1 LARVAKR
8 LIRVPV
14 PTPLDQLKAAIAGGK
29 ALLVCGAGVSRA
41 VAGDAAKGWKGLI
54 ENAFDEASKLSGK
67 DLSRLCRS
75 MLSDNDIDVWLNAAS
90 IAQEK
95 LGGWQG
101 KPYRAWLK
109 ASVGELKA
117 PDSCPL
123 LDAIKALN
131 CRLAT
136 TNYDG
141 LLRSFMGAEAKTWLN
156 PEAAAEVLTGENK
169 LGIWHIHGY
178 WNQPEFVIFSKSD
191 YERVRSSNRSQ
202 FLQKHA
208 AFADTLVFIGCSA
221 DGLAE
226 ENIGELLKWFE
237 KDWGGLAK
245 KHFALVHESDNSAP
259 EWPAAVTRVSYGT
272 SHDDLPAFLRSL
284 VVAAAPPLA
293 PGPAP
298 DSVNSIESIIPNTPT
313 VGRKNEI
320 ARVVF
325 AALDRR
331 PCIITG
337 APGMGKSE
345 IAVAAAYDPRI
356 EEVFGQRRV
365 FVSLDHRSDPL
376 DLFILLASEL
386 GLTTEPT
393 HNSTLAAIRYACGLA
408 PAFAILDNA
417 EGLIEANEAETRRL
431 LGLLRDTPGLSF
443 VVTSRVSLPGLAG
456 WAKIDDLSPLN
467 FDDARSLFCGI
478 ATSIRPDDP
487 DRRPL
492 LKALDG
498 HALSLTIVAGR
509 VDGEPRLKSMLERWK
524 DEKAALLRQPGSH
537 EDRHNSV
544 RASLRLSLT
553 SRHMM
558 GMANRLLSVL
568 GFLPDGLPAGGLQ
581 AFLGREDRQITA
593 QKSAAATDALRRL
606 RLITPRADGSIKL
619 LNPLRECVVIE
630 RPLKNPDLERVLSAG
645 LKLLE
650 KGKYS
655 GTDKW
660 PAARA
665 ELLPHICNF
674 APILVEAGR
683 TQPIAKVLQAIE
695 PARQLALDDSRFEQT
710 AFLELASVLR
720 TRAIDNSQKAA
731 AAALNAAGDLAF
743 RRDDLDGAKTQ
754 LEAARNI
761 YVGIDESLGEANAL
775 RSLGTLALRRDD
787 LDGGKTHLE
796 AARDIYVRIGR
807 SLGEGNALR
816 TLGDLAL
823 RRADLDS
830 AKTDLET
837 ARDIY
842 VRIGESLGEAHALC
856 SFGELA
862 LRHDELD
869 GAKTHLEAAR
879 NIYVRIGDSLGEAN
893 ALRSLG
899 ELALRRD
906 DLAGA
911 KSQLEAARDIH
922 VRVGDSLGEA
932 NNAYTEALASSR
944 EDTFK
949 AEAMFGDALKK
960 YQTFND
966 AWGIAHSSLRLA
978 QIVALRGDSA
988 SLPTAAAKV
997 LAFEISHPSKRA
1009 GPGWRA
1015 FCAQPD

>member
-1 LARVAKR
+1 
-8 LIRVPV
+8 
-14 PTPLDQLKAAIAGGK
+14 
-29 ALLVCGAGVSRA
+29 
-41 VAGDAAKGWKGLI
+41 
-54 ENAFDEASKLSGK
+54 
-67 DLSRLCRS
+67 
-75 MLSDNDIDVWLNAAS
+75 
-90 IAQEK
+90 
-95 LGGWQG
+95 
-101 KPYRAWLK
+101 
-109 ASVGELKA
+109 
-117 PDSCPL
+117 
-123 LDAIKALN
+123 
-131 CRLAT
+131 
-136 TNYDG
+136 
-141 LLRSFMGAEAKTWLN
+141 
-156 PEAAAEVLTGENK
+156 
-169 LGIWHIHGY
+169 
-178 WNQPEFVIFSKSD
+178 
-191 YERVRSSNRSQ
+191 
-202 FLQKHA
+202 
-208 AFADTLVFIGCSA
+208 
-221 DGLAE
+221 
-226 ENIGELLKWFE
+226 
-237 KDWGGLAK
+237 
-245 KHFALVHESDNSAP
+245 
-259 EWPAAVTRVSYGT
+259 
-272 SHDDLPAFLRSL
+272 
-284 VVAAAPPLA
+284 
-293 PGPAP
+293 
-298 DSVNSIESIIPNTPT
+298 
-313 VGRKNEI
+313 
-320 ARVVF
+320 
-325 AALDRR
+325 
-331 PCIITG
+331 
-337 APGMGKSE
+337 
-345 IAVAAAYDPRI
+345 
-356 EEVFGQRRV
+356 
-365 FVSLDHRSDPL
+365 
-376 DLFILLASEL
+376 
-386 GLTTEPT
+386 
-393 HNSTLAAIRYACGLA
+393 
-408 PAFAILDNA
+408 
-417 EGLIEANEAETRRL
+417 
-431 LGLLRDTPGLSF
+431 
-443 VVTSRVSLPGLAG
+443 
-456 WAKIDDLSPLN
+456 
-467 FDDARSLFCGI
+467 
-478 ATSIRPDDP
+478 
-487 DRRPL
+487 
-492 LKALDG
+492 
-498 HALSLTIVAGR
+498 
-509 VDGEPRLKSMLERWK
+509 
-524 DEKAALLRQPGSH
+524 
-537 EDRHNSV
+537 
-544 RASLRLSLT
+544 
-553 SRHMM
+553 
-558 GMANRLLSVL
+558 L
-568 GFLPDGLPAGGLQ
+568 GFLPDGLPTGGLQ
-581 AFLGREDRQITA
+581 AYLGREDRQITA
-593 QKSAAATDALRRL
+593 QKSDAATDVLRRL
-606 RLITPRADGSIKL
+606 RLIAPRADGSLKL

-842 VRIGESLGEAHALC
+842 VGI
-856 SFGELA
+856 
-862 LRHDELD
+862 DE
-869 GAKTHLEAAR
+869 
-879 NIYVRIGDSLGEAN
+879 SLGEAN